1 LAVQAY
7 SIELDCHKCP
17 EGLQNIRGCYEEVEA
32 SEFEFEGEVL
42 KRCPLK
48 LVTHIS
54 KRFLRFYRF
63 MEKGFLPNPGGIL
76 DQPNRFI
83 EAMSI
88 IDDSIIKYTEEER
101 KDREDRQRHMA
112 VGRRR

>member
-1 LAVQAY
+1 M
-7 SIELDCHKCP
+7 
-17 EGLQNIRGCYEEVEA
+17 RGCNVAVEA
-32 SEFEFEGEVL
+32 TEFEFEGEVL

-48 LVTHIS
+48 LITHIS

-83 EAMSI
+83 EAISV
-88 IDDSIIKYTEEER
+88 IDDAIVRCTIEER
-101 KDREDRQRHMA
+101 KASEDRQRHMA
-112 VGRRR
+112 VGRRK

>member
-1 LAVQAY
+1 MQ
-7 SIELDCHKCP
+7 SM
-17 EGLQNIRGCYEEVEA
+17 RGCYEEVEA
-32 SEFEFEGEVL
+32 SEFEFEGEIL

-83 EAMSI
+83 EAISV
-88 IDDSIIKYTEEER
+88 IDDAIIRATEEER
-101 KDREDRQRHMA
+101 KASEDRQRHMA
-112 VGRRR
+112 VGRRK

>member
-1 LAVQAY
+1 MAVQAY
-7 SIELDCHKCP
+7 SIELDCHNCP
-17 EGLQNIRGCYEEVEA
+17 EPMQSMRGCDEEVEA

-83 EAMSI
+83 EAMAI
-88 IDDSIIKYTEEER
+88 IDDAIIRATEEER
-101 KDREDRQRHMA
+101 KDRADRDRHLA

>member
-1 LAVQAY
+1 MG
-7 SIELDCHKCP
+7 LDCPNCP
-17 EGLQNIRGCYEEVEA
+17 DKLQEMRGCHEEVQG

-48 LVTHIS
+48 LVTS
-54 KRFLRFYRF
+54 LSRRLLRFYRF

-83 EAMSI
+83 EAVAV
-88 IDDSIIKYTEEER
+88 IDDTIAKVVEEER
-101 KDREDRQRHMA
+101 KDSEERRKHLA
-112 VGRRR
+112 SGRKWK